1 VRNGQSLSGPLAGQP
16 VFPPMV
22 VQMISVGEDAG
33 SLEVMLDK
41 IADFYDQEVE
51 AATEQL
57 TAMIEPL
64 MVAFL
69 GVVIGGMVVALYMPI
84 FNISTLLK

>member
-1 VRNGQSLSGPLAGQP
+1 
-16 VFPPMV
+16 
-22 VQMISVGEDAG
+22 
-33 SLEVMLDK
+33 MLNK
-41 IADFYDQEVE
+41 IADFYDDEVQ

-64 MVAFL
+64 MIAFL

-84 FNISTLLK
+84 FSIASVIK